1 MRHMR
6 RFWIVLLLSGF
17 SSAAHAQD
25 AGVPAKVPAA
35 GGAPAVPGQVGTV
48 STGASPSPSPT
59 TSTSTSSTAT
69 SDAGGAVASGPDLS
83 VVRSDLASVMDE
95 LIAARARVSVLSK
108 ALFNTPLA
116 IRVVRRADD
125 QRLEHITLRLDG
137 IPVHDSE
144 GAALARGEAD
154 LFSGFAAPG
163 VHEVAIEVTE
173 VSKTNADY
181 RYVRSERFQI
191 EIKKGMRTRI
201 ELVLRDKSDMAEE
214 LREDDEGEYDVRTL
228 MRVEAESVKGD

>member
-1 MRHMR
+1 MGRKIPWWFLAVWCAM
-6 RFWIVLLLSGF
+6 V
-17 SSAAHAQD
+17 SSVGAQD
-25 AGVPAKVPAA
+25 AGVPTEAPGNVPSKTSNA
-35 GGAPAVPGQVGTV
+35 APA
-48 STGASPSPSPT
+48 T
-59 TSTSTSSTAT
+59 TSAPATTATTQAPSTSEETA
-69 SDAGGAVASGPDLS
+69 AEAVAPPASGPDLS

-108 ALFNTPLA
+108 ALFNTPLSV
-116 IRVVRRADD
+116 RVVRRADD

-137 IPVHDSE
+137 VPVHDSD
-144 GAALARGEAD
+144 GAALARGEAE
-154 LFSGFAAPG
+154 LFQGYAAPG

-173 VSKTNADY
+173 VSKMNADY

-228 MRVEAESVKGD
+228 MRVEAESVKD